1 MNVRMAVNT
10 VQKQTTVLTAGR
22 EQVHLPGSVTPPDPT
37 APSVATASK
46 QMAFLTIV
54 QQ

>member
-1 MNVRMAVNT
+1 MSVNA

-22 EQVHLPGSVTPPDPT
+22 EQVTPPDPT